1 MKLLLLLLLRFVV
14 AQSAA
19 LDDSGGSTVA
29 KKWDKDALSGSKD
42 PVFSGNSV
50 GTGFNSKQGG
60 NGEILGENGGERSVC
75 ELPAVR
81 GPCRAT
87 LPRYNYDS
95 VSQTCQE
102 FKYGGNNIFAILNSQ
117 KNIRFTVQHY
127 FPPYANAI

>member
-14 AQSAA
+14 TQSAA

-29 KKWDKDALSGSKD
+29 KKWNKDALSGSKD
-42 PVFSGNSV
+42 PVFRENGV
-50 GTGFNSKQGG
+50 GTGYNSKQGGG
-60 NGEILGENGGERSVC
+60 NGEILGENGDERSVC
-75 ELPAVR
+75 ELPPVR

-87 LPRYNYDS
+87 LPRYHYDS

-117 KNIRFTVQHY
+117 ENIR
-127 FPPYANAI
+127 